1 MAPESKLPKT
11 IGRYRVVRELGKG
24 AMGRVLLAHD
34 PVLDRDV
41 AIKHLRE
48 DLPLTPEQRAQ
59 LLERMRQEAR
69 ASARVSHANL
79 VALHDMGEDPK
90 LALYLV
96 FEYVEGPTLKER
108 LEHGPLEPELVAQLA
123 REVGAGLRLL
133 HQAGV
138 IHRDVKPDNVIL
150 SKSGAKL
157 TDFGIARVPD
167 STLTGAGNI
176 LGTPAYSAPEAI
188 RSSKFSS
195 QSDQFSL
202 AATLYEAISGRR
214 AFPGDDAVFVAA
226 QIANDEP
233 PRIAAVCNVASSVDT
248 VLARA
253 LAKHPQSRFED
264 CETFG
269 VALAEA
275 LVPEM
280 RPTMP
285 TLPDAVHSMPAY
297 KQHRSRAPSVL
308 FAVLAGAAAMW
319 VANRA
324 FAPPKVP
331 VPAISLVSPVPAMP
345 HAAMAEPEPLVDPV
359 PPVAWLAESPKN
371 MPKRDKADD
380 EELDDPAMADDGTAL
395 DEPARDKAKRPGPSE
410 R

>member
-48 DLPLTPEQRAQ
+48 DLPLTPEQRGQ

-79 VALHDMGEDPK
+79 VALHDMGEDPN

-96 FEYVEGPTLKER
+96 FEYVDGPTLKER
-108 LEHGPLEPELVAQLA
+108 LETGPLEPELVAQIA
-123 REVGAGLRLL
+123 REVGSGLRLL

-150 SKSGAKL
+150 SKTGAKL

-188 RSSKFSS
+188 RSSKFSP

-202 AATLYEAISGRR
+202 ASTLYEAISGRR

-233 PRIAAVCNVASSVDT
+233 PRIAAVCNVSSSVDT

-269 VALAEA
+269 IAIADA

-285 TLPDAVHSMPAY
+285 TLPDAVHSMPAHL
-297 KQHRSRAPSVL
+297 QSRSRAPSVL
-308 FAVLAGAAAMW
+308 VAVALGAAAMW
-319 VANRA
+319 LANRA
-324 FAPPKVP
+324 FAPAPPPTQAVSVVAPVP
-331 VPAISLVSPVPAMP
+331 VPV
-345 HAAMAEPEPLVDPV
+345 AADVQDAV

-371 MPKRDKADD
+371 LPRREKGDDD
-380 EELDDPAMADDGTAL
+380 EADDGASPADGQPAAGNDKPGKKSGTRGATA
-395 DEPARDKAKRPGPSE
+395 E